1 MAETARNSDAGA
13 DDGGFFRALVDGL
26 PEAIIVSTPDGEIV
40 YVNPALEELLGYSS
54 SDLAGKAISTLVP
67 RQPGQRAEPM
77 KWLTRW
83 AAEPQAEQSRFLDL
97 TGVTKDGRSMPVDV
111 RVSETRID
119 GERRFL
125 ISVRDHSVQREEM
138 ARNKENHLLM
148 SRILAVAADAII
160 SVDDAQ
166 RITFF
171 NLTAERMFGY
181 GAEEV
186 VGQPLEMLM
195 PERFR
200 KKHHL
205 EVSAFA
211 NLKQPSRYM
220 NERGEVAG
228 LRKDGTEFPVEAT
241 ITKVSVGGRGTFTAH
256 IRDIT
261 ERKAHDEMLEES
273 QRRFAAIFDHA
284 FEAIGLLDREG
295 RVLEINRAG
304 RALTQDGDGLQ
315 GRHLW
320 DLPWIGREDAVDD
333 TGRQQLRDAV
343 ARAAKG
349 EAVRYTVD
357 IDRPAGKLQIDLSL
371 TPVRDASGDVVYIVP
386 EGRDITTALS

>member
-13 DDGGFFRALVDGL
+13 DDGGFFHALVDGL
-26 PEAIIVSTPDGEIV
+26 PEAIIVSTPDGDIV

-54 SDLAGKAISTLVP
+54 SDLVGKAISTLVP

-119 GERRFL
+119 GDRRFL

-148 SRILAVAADAII
+148 SRILAVAADAIV

-166 RITFF
+166 KITFF

-186 VGQPLEMLM
+186 VGEPLEMLM

-228 LRKDGTEFPVEAT
+228 LRKDGSEFPVEAT

-256 IRDIT
+256 IRDVT

-349 EAVRYTVD
+349 ETVRYTVD